1 MLRHLWLFSSG
12 FQKLKHTKSCTLL
25 EEAVDII
32 YERRVK
38 YIVNI
43 SSRLFLGVFPDE
55 YPKYEVIFKS
65 NAPQGEIPVGLNNE
79 NEKHDSSQ
87 GEHIERNVH
96 GAALIHTAV
105 NMFLPILPCLVIVSL
120 LMFPKVE
127 LNQVPA

>member
-1 MLRHLWLFSSG
+1 M
-12 FQKLKHTKSCTLL
+12 
-25 EEAVDII
+25 DII
-32 YERRVK
+32 NERRIK

-55 YPKYEVIFKS
+55 YPKYEVIFKL

-79 NEKHDSSQ
+79 NKKHDSSQ

-96 GAALIHTAV
+96 SAAHIHTAA
-105 NMFLPILPCLVIVSL
+105 NMFLHVLPCLIIVSL

-127 LNQVPA
+127 LDQVPA

>member
-1 MLRHLWLFSSG
+1 M
-12 FQKLKHTKSCTLL
+12 
-25 EEAVDII
+25 DII

-43 SSRLFLGVFPDE
+43 SSRLFLSVFPDE

-79 NEKHDSSQ
+79 NKKHDSSQ

-96 GAALIHTAV
+96 GAALIHTAA
-105 NMFLPILPCLVIVSL
+105 NMFLPILPCLVIVSF

-127 LNQVPA
+127 LDQVPA